1 MPSAGWARRPGR
13 CLGSRRRCSS
23 HFLPRP
29 RSPAPAPGPQPG
41 ARTPCPRPGPRTPC
55 ASAAPSQAQLPLT
68 SPDCLTT
75 PLAGDSARPH
85 HCSPQGGGLPRLSAA
100 SVHLPRTPPRSGGGR
115 HRWQV
120 ARVQSGEGSGPGV
133 GSGGGPARRDPPCR
147 TRVGAVQSAA
157 LGTRRTGDTWHRGPT
172 AATAAPTASPAATAC
187 AFPCSRRDDSGRS
200 GLPAAAIHR
209 TRSFHF

>member
-29 RSPAPAPGPQPG
+29 RSPAPDPGPQPG

-100 SVHLPRTPPRSGGGR
+100 SVHLPRTPSRSGGGR

-133 GSGGGPARRDPPCR
+133 GSGGGPARRD
-147 TRVGAVQSAA
+147 
-157 LGTRRTGDTWHRGPT
+157 H
-172 AATAAPTASPAATAC
+172 PAARGWGR
-187 AFPCSRRDDSGRS
+187 CSQLPWGHGAQGTCGTGVPPPPLLLLQPLPPPPLVPSRCSQRDDSGRS